1 MKKFLTLLCFIF
13 FCLTVYTISTSFGV
27 FESKYEE
34 DNDLS
39 IAKWNIKV
47 NNDNLNDTEN
57 TFYVDNI
64 TYVNSD
70 NVNANRFAPGVT
82 GMFLL
87 EIDPG
92 DTEVSFKYDLSIDL
106 SGNEYSQIKLD
117 SVEGVDGTTLEVN
130 SGVYSRVFKLS
141 EILDNKKDTIKVTF
155 SWENDDSNNESDS
168 FLGQSSGIFEIPVNI
183 KFTQYTE

>member
-1 MKKFLTLLCFIF
+1 MKKILIILCFVF
-13 FCLTVYTISTSFGV
+13 LCLTIHSISTSFGV
-27 FESKYEE
+27 FESKFDE
-34 DNDLS
+34 DSSSS

-64 TYVNSD
+64 SYVNSD
-70 NVNANRFAPGVT
+70 NVNEDRFAPGVT

-87 EIDPG
+87 VIDPS

-117 SVEGVDGTTLEVN
+117 SIEGVDGTTLDVN
-130 SGVYSRVFKLS
+130 SGVYSRVFSLS
-141 EILDNKKDTIKVTF
+141 EIEAGRKDTIKVSF
-155 SWENDDSNNESDS
+155 SWENDDANNESDS
-168 FLGQSSGIFEIPVNI
+168 MLGQSSSTFEIPVNI